1 MANSR
6 TKPTTVLGKQLEQHC
21 WPVYALD
28 DADQLIY
35 LNAACEQITGV
46 SSDQLIGV
54 TVKYHEVGQLSDIEQ
69 AAASLCPPPEA
80 VQAGPYFA
88 VIDFSGSPSQ
98 STASIWNASFFPL
111 VQENST
117 QQGTLAVLVPQS
129 IDARA
134 DVIQNNESDALH
146 NALRTWR
153 LSLRSKYCT
162 SRLVG
167 ISEAMQRVRKQVTAS
182 TQSVH
187 PVVIYGPSGSG
198 REHVARSICYALG
211 ALEAGPVISIRCELM
226 DAELITSTVRAFY
239 HRCSDE
245 LGKHPASLLL
255 LEAEQLPSDA
265 QTALYHLLNEKNQE
279 LRIVTTARE
288 SLLSLAVHGTFREDL
303 AYRLS
308 TFEIA
313 LPPLCDRPEDIP
325 ILAQSILEE
334 RNLEQDPQKRG
345 FDAAAIDL
353 MLCHNWPGNID
364 ELITFVD
371 QSCESSQSATITV
384 DDLPNQLQHAISAHV
399 YAQKEIESINLDEFL
414 LDVEMEL
421 INGALKQSG
430 GNKTKAAKMLGI
442 SRARLHRR
450 LEKPEEKVEESM
462 FKSIDD

>member
-6 TKPTTVLGKQLEQHC
+6 IKPTTVLGKQLEQHQ

-46 SSDQLIGV
+46 PSDQLIGV
-54 TVKYHEVGQLSDIEQ
+54 TAKYHEMGQLSDVEQ

-80 VQAGPYFA
+80 ERAGPYSA
-88 VIDFSGSPSQ
+88 VIDFSASPNKP
-98 STASIWNASFFPL
+98 TATVWNASFFPL
-111 VQENST
+111 MQQNSN
-117 QQGTLAVLVPQS
+117 QQGTLAVLVPQE
-129 IDARA
+129 IDTRT
-134 DVIQNNESDALH
+134 DVNQNNESDALH
-146 NALRTWR
+146 NALRAWR
-153 LSLRSKYCT
+153 LSLRSKYST

-167 ISEAMQRVRKQVTAS
+167 VSEAMQRVRKQVAAS
-182 TQSVH
+182 TQSLH

-198 REHVARSICYALG
+198 REHVARSICYAPG
-211 ALEAGPVISIRCELM
+211 AIEAGPVISIRCALM

-245 LGKHPASLLL
+245 QGEHPASLLL

-288 SLLSLAVHGTFREDL
+288 SLLSLATHGTFREDL

-325 ILAQSILEE
+325 ILTQSILEE
-334 RNLEQDPQKRG
+334 KNLEQDPQKRG

-353 MLCHNWPGNID
+353 MLCHHWPGNID
-364 ELITFVD
+364 ELIQFVD
-371 QSCESSQSATITV
+371 QACEESQSPTIRI
-384 DDLPNQLQHAISAHV
+384 DDLPNQLHHAISANV
-399 YAQKEIESINLDEFL
+399 YAQKDVESINLDEFL
-414 LDVEMEL
+414 LEVELEL
-421 INGALKQSG
+421 ISGALKQSG

-450 LEKPEEKVEESM
+450 LEKPAEKVEESM
-462 FKSIDD
+462 FKSLDD